1 LQFAQKNRRHPV
13 DLFEAKIKVIHK
25 KKIGGLFNLATENLP
40 KLSIL

>member
-1 LQFAQKNRRHPV
+1 LQFAQKNRRHLL

-25 KKIGGLFNLATENLP
+25 KNRGLFNLATENLP